1 MAEFKAS
8 QPFIDSCVVYYRGG
22 FEDCLKQV
30 KSVYPHLESKASMDD
45 PMPSTLAG
53 DTIFEET
60 DDSTQLERDP
70 KNDGVILALLTVEKL
85 VTPIIS
91 FTEA

>member
-1 MAEFKAS
+1 
-8 QPFIDSCVVYYRGG
+8 
-22 FEDCLKQV
+22 
-30 KSVYPHLESKASMDD
+30 MDD
-45 PMPSTLAG
+45 PMPSTPAG

-70 KNDGVILALLTVEKL
+70 KNDGVILALLAVEKL
-85 VTPIIS
+85 VTPVIS